1 MSVTGSTVDICITG
15 CTLVKISPRPSSRLP
30 SVPSSVS
37 SAGHTIPL
45 TGSPNIYT
53 EGSIEVIGLIGLN
66 LSNAASNTTFL
77 NTTMVPGSNG
87 VASSVAPSVA
97 VIGSST
103 NVSGESCIVISCCS
117 SGEANDAAAAPS
129 NPTAS
134 KPVFPVAPAS
144 SICIPVT
151 HGTNHSKLVSAHAA
165 AMATSS
171 SAPSAAVHLSAT
183 VSGVKSNFTIPT
195 CKTVNAVAP
204 GPLILLSVVI
214 SFSNTKAREEEPGA
228 DESTVLPASFSGT
241 ITNTDGIV
249 TT

>member
-1 MSVTGSTVDICITG
+1 MS
-15 CTLVKISPRPSSRLP
+15 
-30 SVPSSVS
+30 SSVGR
-37 SAGHTIPL
+37 AGHGIHL
-45 TGSPNIYT
+45 TGSPNICT
-53 EGSIEVIGLIGLN
+53 EGSVEVSGLIGLN
-66 LSNAASNTTFL
+66 FSNAASNTTFL
-77 NTTMVPGSNG
+77 NTTIVPGSNG
-87 VASSVAPSVA
+87 VASLSAPSVA
-97 VIGSST
+97 VTGSST
-103 NVSGESCIVISCCS
+103 NISGESCIVISCCS

-134 KPVFPVAPAS
+134 NPVFPVAPAS

-151 HGTNHSKLVSAHAA
+151 HGTDHSKFVSAHAA
-165 AMATSS
+165 AMAASS
-171 SAPSAAVHLSAT
+171 SVPSTTVHLSAT
-183 VSGVKSNFTIPT
+183 VSGVKSDFPIPT

-228 DESTVLPASFSGT
+228 DESTVLPASLSGT